1 MWTNSHDMAPSL
13 SYPIHAMQLIIS
25 PAKTMTGQSPV
36 RLETTTTPLFQREA
50 NEIAWHMTHLSTE
63 ELKRSLKLSPKLAL
77 ETYQRFQA
85 FHATDIPG
93 LPALLAYTGVVYKH
107 IHPEDFTPE
116 DFSFARQ
123 HLKIA
128 SICYGLLS
136 ASDVIKP
143 YRMEYD
149 VKIPELTEGNM
160 YSFWQERQTR
170 PLIDAVRA
178 DDGILLN
185 LASQEI
191 QPAFF
196 WKQVEKEV
204 RVITPEFK
212 IRKDGK
218 LKTIVIYT
226 KMARGEMC
234 RQIIRRQIQD
244 PEAIKA
250 FDWEG
255 FLYRED
261 LSTENNWVFL
271 QD

>member
-1 MWTNSHDMAPSL
+1 MMRTKEQYR
-13 SYPIHAMQLIIS
+13 YPTALTIAGSDSCGGAGIQADL
-25 PAKTMTGQSPV
+25 KTFS
-36 RLETTTTPLFQREA
+36 
-50 NEIAWHMTHLSTE
+50 
-63 ELKRSLKLSPKLAL
+63 AL
-77 ETYQRFQA
+77 
-85 FHATDIPG
+85 
-93 LPALLAYTGVVYKH
+93 GVY
-107 IHPEDFTPE
+107 
-116 DFSFARQ
+116 DFSFAQQ
-123 HLKIA
+123 HLKIV

-136 ASDVIKP
+136 ASDLIKP

-149 VKIPELTEGNM
+149 IKIPELTEGNM
-160 YSFWQERQTR
+160 YQFWQGKQTQ

-185 LASQEI
+185 LASQDI

-196 WKQVEKEV
+196 WKQIEKEV

-218 LKTIVIYT
+218 LKTIVIYA

-234 RQIIRRQIQD
+234 RQIIRQQIQD

-250 FDWEG
+250 FEWEG

-261 LSTENNWVFL
+261 LSSENNWVFL
-271 QD
+271 QE